1 MKSVIAALLA
11 VFTVSLPSV
20 VAAQVRVVADVDFV
34 ASSEYTDKK
43 DRLDIYVPDG
53 ARSAPVIVSI
63 HGGGLRA
70 GDKSR
75 ETGIGQ
81 RLASAGHV
89 TVIVN
94 HRLSPGVSHPAH
106 IEDIAAAVAWVK
118 KNIAKHGGD
127 PGRIFVIGHSAGAYL
142 AALLATDRRF
152 LGAHGLRPQDLR
164 GVVPVSGFFY
174 VDRPGVAPDRPK
186 DTWGTDVSVWK
197 SASPGSH
204 VESGMPPLLLLYA
217 DGDDE
222 WRRKQQTEFAEA
234 VRAKGN
240 RDVETRMIAG
250 RTHNSVW
257 YDMTKGEEET
267 SRAIAE
273 FVSRLSRASS
283 R

>member
-1 MKSVIAALLA
+1 MKSLLTALL
-11 VFTVSLPSV
+11 VGVTVCVPSSA
-20 VAAQVRVVADVDFV
+20 AAQVRVVADVDYV
-34 ASSEYTDKK
+34 ASAEYADKK

-53 ARSAPVIVSI
+53 ARQAPVIIAI

-70 GDKSR
+70 GDKSGQ
-75 ETGIGQ
+75 TGIGQ

-106 IEDIAAAVAWVK
+106 VEDIAAAVAWVK
-118 KNIAKHGGD
+118 KNIATHGGD
-127 PGRIFVIGHSAGAYL
+127 PGRIFVIGHSAGGYL
-142 AALLATDRRF
+142 TALLATDRRF
-152 LGAHGLRPQDLR
+152 LGAHGLRPQDIR
-164 GVVPVSGFFY
+164 GFVPVSGFFY

-186 DTWGTDVSVWK
+186 DTWGTDVNVWK
-197 SASPGSH
+197 SASPGTH

-222 WRRKQQTEFAEA
+222 WRRKQQAEFADA

-240 RDVETRMIAG
+240 RNVETRMIAG
-250 RTHNSVW
+250 RTHNTVW
-257 YDMTKGEEET
+257 DDMAKGEEET
-267 SRAIAE
+267 SRAIVE
-273 FVSRLSRASS
+273 FVHRLSRASS